1 MQTTIFIAVV
11 VLIIIAAAYILA
23 KMDDRLQK
31 EKNDANEYRR
41 RMLKAENEVIWLN
54 SQIKCYQKDI
64 KKAELRVNDL
74 QKNYDKLLND
84 YHTLEE
90 ETRKSWEES
99 QEK

>member
-64 KKAELRVNDL
+64 KKLELRVNDL
-74 QKNYDKLLND
+74 QKGYDKLLND

>member
-1 MQTTIFIAVV
+1 MGTTLFIAAIVG
-11 VLIIIAAAYILA
+11 IIIVAAYALA
-23 KMDDRLQK
+23 KMDDRYQK
-31 EKNDANEYRR
+31 EKAIAGEYRQ